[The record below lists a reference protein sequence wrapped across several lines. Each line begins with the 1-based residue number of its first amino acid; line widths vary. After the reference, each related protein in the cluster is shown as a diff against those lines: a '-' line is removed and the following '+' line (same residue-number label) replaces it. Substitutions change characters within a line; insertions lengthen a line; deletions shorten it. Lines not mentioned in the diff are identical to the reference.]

1 MGRKEKHKRLK
12 QPAEKDF
19 QVDPETSRV
28 ETPSH
33 AVGGGRSRAAF
44 SPRTRA
50 ILLILLVPL
59 GYISYRSVTA
69 YRLRSY
75 AWEAAELRNAGRWR
89 KLESVAAEWAQLD
102 PDVALPWLM
111 AAEGAERQ
119 GSIER
124 VAGYLENLP
133 PDDPRT
139 PDLLLE
145 LATFYFGQL
154 NKPQQ
159 GVEACQ
165 RSLQLSPGNSEA
177 HRRLVFY
184 YGITLQRA
192 ELIGQTRQAI
202 ASRGDSQETYVYLIG
217 ANWLTFSNA
226 YEFNGKWL
234 QSGQNIETYAVA
246 EALHA
251 RGSAN
256 AFPQGEDVQEVDADR
271 VKRLE
276 HQKMLRKFFGVYP
289 ENIELLVYFL
299 EQAAIRGDEAEVAT
313 LLGQVPATAAEDNR
327 VWYYKGWLHS
337 VRDELQ
343 DAEASYRKALDLHP
357 YAWRSQLDLANVLRR
372 MNRFEEVEKLNQL
385 SLMGKQI
392 REEVLQLP
400 DVQSVPVALFRKMQE
415 YAAGCGDDAT
425 ATRMAERLENLE
437 QAG

>member
-1 MGRKEKHKRLK
+1 M
-12 QPAEKDF
+12 QAE
-19 QVDPETSRV
+19 PETARN
-28 ETPSH
+28 ETSSQT
-33 AVGGGRSRAAF
+33 VGGGRSRAAF
-44 SPRTRA
+44 SPRVRA
-50 ILLILLVPL
+50 ILLILLIPL
-59 GYISYRSVTA
+59 GYLSYRSVMA

-89 KLESVAAEWAQLD
+89 KLESVAADWAELD
-102 PDVALPWLM
+102 PDAALPWLM

-139 PDLLLE
+139 PELLLE

-154 NKPQQ
+154 NQPQQ

-165 RSLQLSPGNSEA
+165 RSLQLNPGNPEA

-184 YGITLQRA
+184 YGITLQRS
-192 ELIGQTRQAI
+192 ELIRQTRQAI
-202 ASRGDSQETYVYLIG
+202 ANRGDSQETYVYLIG

-234 QSGQNIETYAVA
+234 RSGQNTETYAVA

-256 AFPQGEDVQEVDADR
+256 AFPRNEDVEEVDEDR

-276 HQKMLRKFFGVYP
+276 HQKMLRKFLGVYP

-299 EQAAIRGDEAEVAT
+299 EQAVIRGDEAEVAT
-313 LLGQVPATAAEDNR
+313 LLGQVPATAADDNR
-327 VWYYKGWLHS
+327 VWYYKGWLNS
-337 VRDELQ
+337 TRDEFQ
-343 DAEASYRKALDLHP
+343 EAEASYRKALELHP

-372 MNRFEEVEKLNQL
+372 MNRFDEVEELNRL
-385 SLMGKQI
+385 SIMGKQI
-392 REEVLQLP
+392 REQVLQLP
-400 DVQSVPVALFRKMQE
+400 DVQSVPVPLFRKMQE
-415 YAAGCGDDAT
+415 YAAGCGDEVT
-425 ATRMAERLENLE
+425 AVRMAERLENLDTAE
-437 QAG
+437 